1 MCRKQPV
8 SIAVITPG
16 ACYNEFPSVSL
27 CLEEIERLN
36 KTQLPNQP
44 LQSEPANFI
53 TALECLLESRGQGNL
68 NILEELKI
76 SGKVEAALDEV
87 SEKKKKKYSLCNIN

>member
-1 MCRKQPV
+1 MLSHLR
-8 SIAVITPG
+8 
-16 ACYNEFPSVSL
+16 ACNDKFVLVSL

-36 KTQLPNQP
+36 KTQMPNRP

-53 TALECLLESRGQGNL
+53 TAFESLIESRGQGNL
-68 NILEELKI
+68 NVLEELKM

-87 SEKKKKKYSLCNIN
+87 S